1 MVYQNII
8 VETKGRVGV
17 ISLSAGKLNPLSKNL
32 LRELMDAMKKF
43 EADDNIR
50 CMVIFGND
58 EVFCAGANIKEFAE
72 ESFVDMFSQNRFGE
86 ETEAFRNCRK
96 PIIAGVNGYALGGG
110 CELAM
115 SCDMI
120 IATETAQFG
129 QPEILLGLMPG
140 LGGSQ
145 RLTRAIGKAKSMEIH
160 MTGRRMSAREAD
172 QSGLVSR
179 VVPDSDL
186 KDETMALANKIAE
199 QAPLAVLAIKEAIN
213 HAEELPLRDGLLLER
228 RLFHALFATED
239 KSEGV
244 QAFIEKRK
252 PAFKGK

>member
-1 MVYQNII
+1 MTYQNII
-8 VETKGRVGV
+8 VETKERVGV

-32 LRELMDAMKKF
+32 LQELMDALQAF
-43 EADDNIR
+43 EADENIR
-50 CMVIFGND
+50 CMVIFGNE
-58 EVFCAGANIKEFAE
+58 EVFCAGANIKEFAGE
-72 ESFVDMFSQNRFGE
+72 NFVDMFSQNRFGM

-120 IATETAQFG
+120 IATESAQFG

-145 RLTRAIGKAKSMEIH
+145 RVTRAIGKAKSMEIH
-160 MTGRRMSAREAD
+160 LTGRRMNAMEAD
-172 QSGLVSR
+172 QAGLVSR

-186 KDETMALANKIAE
+186 REETMALANKIAE
-199 QAPLAVLAIKEAIN
+199 QAPMAVLALKEAIN
-213 HAEELPLRDGLLLER
+213 QAEELPLRDGLLLER

-244 QAFIEKRK
+244 RAFIEKRK
-252 PAFKGK
+252 PEFKGK